1 MKKACPMLC
10 WLNIGIAIA
19 AAVGIAFV
27 PAFSLRFL
35 VVLILNLLLPL
46 CRCCTCSKSALTV
59 SRTLVGALFVF
70 SSFMK
75 GVDPLGT
82 KYKILDYLAAYNLQW
97 FNEIALILAV
107 VLILAEFVVGF
118 CLLTNVFPRL
128 AVLGATVLML
138 FFTLTTLF
146 DALYNIVPDCGCFG
160 TAIKMSNW
168 QTFYKNLVIDV
179 PLLLLVLNNRQLKN
193 RLTWRGQFFL
203 GFLYAVL
210 FLCFEIY
217 NYRHLPVLDFMEWKV
232 GKQMIQ
238 ETQGEQRIYLT
249 YRNKASGAT
258 QEFLSPDYP
267 WDDSVWMSQWEFVD
281 QRTEG
286 DADVLGFSALDEYG
300 NDVTEMLLGTEHL
313 LVFTAHDMSKI
324 TEKEWG
330 KIAAIT
336 DAADRHGYYVVWVTA
351 SNPDYVA
358 RLRREHPYLYEV
370 YYGDALEIKTIVR
383 FNPGLILL
391 DKGLVIDKWSA
402 IDFPQGK
409 KLEKLFLN

>member
-1 MKKACPMLC
+1 MLC

-27 PAFSLRFL
+27 PAFSLWFL

-267 WDDSVWMSQWEFVD
+267 WDEPVGVCRS
-281 QRTEG
+281 
-286 DADVLGFSALDEYG
+286 ADG
-300 NDVTEMLLGTEHL
+300 
-313 LVFTAHDMSKI
+313 
-324 TEKEWG
+324 
-330 KIAAIT
+330 
-336 DAADRHGYYVVWVTA
+336 
-351 SNPDYVA
+351 
-358 RLRREHPYLYEV
+358 RRC
-370 YYGDALEIKTIVR
+370 
-383 FNPGLILL
+383 
-391 DKGLVIDKWSA
+391 
-402 IDFPQGK
+402 
-409 KLEKLFLN
+409 